1 MKRRAVA
8 DERQAYVYV
17 TSWGKSDSGVLGERE
32 RERQREGEPDRA
44 PSAPRSSLSLS
55 SLLSHEQTTG
65 Q

>member
-17 TSWGKSDSGVLGERE
+17 TGWGKSDSGVLGERE
-32 RERQREGEPDRA
+32 RQSEGEPDRA